1 MLVNEMKEICSS
13 IIENLEG
20 KESAIQ
26 WLELQKQERVNEIL
40 TIEMI
45 IATIQGVH

>member
-1 MLVNEMKEICSS
+1 MTSEIKDVSDV
-13 IIENLEG
+13 IVKHLEG
-20 KESAIQ
+20 KEVAIQ
-26 WLELQKQERVNEIL
+26 WLELQKQERMSEIL